1 MIEATAIIAVKNVRE
16 SALWYQKLL
25 ACRAN
30 HGGDEFEMLVDAND
44 SDNHLLYLH
53 LWDAHDHPSMLKA
66 EANAGSGIIL
76 YFSVNRFK
84 DAWENALALNANIDK
99 EPCLNENSNRQE
111 FSLLDPDGYYL
122 IISEKIKKVE

>member
-1 MIEATAIIAVKNVRE
+1 M
-16 SALWYQKLL
+16 
-25 ACRAN
+25 
-30 HGGDEFEMLVDAND
+30 
-44 SDNHLLYLH
+44 H